1 MIRVRLITFTLL
13 MMLSTVSSSEG
24 GLILALDYD
33 FDQDCENA
41 QVCFGWIDFIESF
54 EYDLADGVVR
64 ITTNRPT
71 DCSQDGIFRDRF
83 QFNVKIEL
91 NGVMVGTLK
100 RLQYVISDGIIW
112 VDTHELNFNCGT

>member
-1 MIRVRLITFTLL
+1 MRVIVASILL
-13 MMLSTVSSSEG
+13 VLVTTMPSHAELLV
-24 GLILALDYD
+24 ALDYD
-33 FDQDCENA
+33 FDQDCESSP
-41 QVCFGWIDFIESF
+41 VCFGWIDFIESF
-54 EYDLADGVVR
+54 EYDLSDGVVR

-71 DCSQDGIFRDRF
+71 DCSQDGTFRDRF

-100 RLQYVISDGIIW
+100 RLQYDVSNGIIW